1 MTPAAVAPLLLMR
14 SATDPTAAVHHAID
28 AVLAGATASEAQQAL
43 DEWVALQA
51 AQVQQLFTGPAR
63 PDCCTG
69 IERRHLDVPQTAD
82 VTDYLR
88 AKGEL

>member
-1 MTPAAVAPLLLMR
+1 MTPTAVALTLRLQGCTTVPDAIR
-14 SATDPTAAVHHAID
+14 HACD
-28 AVLAGATASEAQQAL
+28 AIEAGATAAEAQQAL

-51 AQVQQLFTGPAR
+51 AQVQRLFAGR
-63 PDCCTG
+63 PRRDCCTG

-82 VTDYLR
+82 ITDYLR